1 MSGEPPPLPKPRTGR
16 SRAGVLLQIGLVVAL
31 GLLSRRFP
39 LPGIL
44 AEHTGDALY
53 AVAAYFA
60 TAFVFPAASR
70 PALVCA
76 AFGFSAAVEFSQ
88 MLSWPWLR
96 DLRATRPGALLLGQG
111 FQRADLVA
119 YAIGAMLAGLGDR
132 WRPHRDEPAP

>member
-1 MSGEPPPLPKPRTGR
+1 MSAAPPPLPARAR
-16 SRAGVLLQIGLVVAL
+16 SRTKVLLQLVLVIAL
-31 GLLSRRFP
+31 GLLSRRVP

-44 AEHTGDALY
+44 AEYTGDALY

-88 MLSWPWLR
+88 LLSWPWLR
-96 DLRATRPGALLLGQG
+96 DLRSTRFGALLLGQG

-119 YAIGAMLAGLGDR
+119 YAVGSVLAGLGDAAR
-132 WRPHRDEPAP
+132 KPDEPPQ

>member
-1 MSGEPPPLPKPRTGR
+1 VTTPERQPESGTR
-16 SRAGVLLQIGLVVAL
+16 SRVRVLVQLAVVIAL
-31 GLLSRRFP
+31 GLLSRRVP

-70 PALVCA
+70 PALACA
-76 AFGFSAAVEFSQ
+76 AFGFSAAIEFSQ

-96 DLRATRPGALLLGQG
+96 DLRSTRYGALVLGQG

-119 YAIGAMLAGLGDR
+119 YAIGAVVAGLCDR
-132 WRPHRDEPAP
+132 GARKPDETRQ